1 MCLLYASF
9 FNLFNFLYYYYFGF
23 LSFSSLLGEVEV
35 KMEGEAKGKVRQ
47 WSLQGVKTFFEK
59 KQGGWK

>member
-9 FNLFNFLYYYYFGF
+9 FNLFNFLFNYYYFGF

-35 KMEGEAKGKVRQ
+35 KMEGEAKGKARQ
-47 WSLQGVKTFFEK
+47 
-59 KQGGWK
+59 